1 MKNYRAP
8 LRRGQTSPACGLSSR
23 DYPEIRSFRP
33 ERLHIPGVG
42 ARKPSQFR
50 LFAAFCLGKTI
61 AYNIPDAARNT
72 VATPLSWQAAL
83 PKRQWPP
90 RTGRSLPGRGFRRP
104 VTGHQHADRP
114 RKRRSRHPKRQAGSL
129 DRLSA
134 ASSPTSL
141 SVHACGRWTVAV
153 LFGMFCEAAVGAIH
167 RASPLG
173 ISQSLRASAPAS

>member
-104 VTGHQHADRP
+104 VTGHQHAGPASEEAVPPSKTAGRQPRP
-114 RKRRSRHPKRQAGSL
+114 PISRLLPDLAFRSRLRKVDGCCTIR
-129 DRLSA
+129 D
-134 ASSPTSL
+134 
-141 SVHACGRWTVAV
+141 V
-153 LFGMFCEAAVGAIH
+153 L
-167 RASPLG
+167 
-173 ISQSLRASAPAS
+173 